1 MQQGA
6 PDASGAGAAPAPA
19 AGQAPQGQTRKIFVG
34 GLASHQAEAD
44 VQNYFQQFGAISEVL
59 VMRDMQ
65 TQRPRGFGFVTFESE
80 DTVVRVVVNRFHSL
94 DGKQVEVKA
103 AVPRGDQS
111 LASAPGGRGG
121 GFRGGGNGYGAH
133 GGAHGGAY
141 GGFPN
146 QGAYGGGYGRGG
158 PGPYGG
164 YPGAGRGF
172 GGPQQGF
179 GGPGQMGYGGPAY
192 GQQPGG
198 FEGNMGGMV
207 NPAAAGGA
215 QPHGWTV
222 HTAPDGTLYYY
233 NEFTGVSQWE
243 RPKEL

>member
-1 MQQGA
+1 
-6 PDASGAGAAPAPA
+6 
-19 AGQAPQGQTRKIFVG
+19 
-34 GLASHQAEAD
+34 
-44 VQNYFQQFGAISEVL
+44 
-59 VMRDMQ
+59 MRDMQ

-198 FEGNMGGMV
+198 FEGNMGSMV

-222 HTAPDGTLYYY
+222 HTAPDGTSAEQERWMRGKMAHALALPQLRVLVRALWFFCLTSPSHALHAPLTGTLYYY